1 MATDDLLRTFG
12 DTSIKEDVLDLVE
25 NLSPEEN
32 SLFMK
37 LGKSTAYAMVH
48 QWLVDTLPTTA
59 DVGEEAAQFSATA
72 LNNPTRS
79 TNIVEI
85 INEDFGV
92 TDAQRAVD
100 HYGFEDRF
108 AYEQTKALKSWR
120 NKAENDIL
128 RSSLVSGAS
137 GTAARCIGI
146 INCISTNKTSHTSGT
161 VFNQSI
167 LDGMLGISWQNGNGE
182 AVSDLYVGAL
192 MKRRISQ
199 FSGRSGSQFVI
210 DQTLKQLVTTTAG
223 YTSDFGD
230 LKVNLHR
237 YMQNDYASNA
247 DATGRVLGLCAKKFK
262 IAYLNGMTPSVERF
276 GRRGST
282 TDARAS
288 GAVTVESLN
297 ERTSFFADGFLLA
310 A

>member
-1 MATDDLLRTFG
+1 MATDNLLRTYG

-25 NLSPEEN
+25 NLSPEED
-32 SLFMK
+32 SLFRA
-37 LGKSTAYAMVH
+37 LGKSTAYNMVH
-48 QWLVDTLPTTA
+48 QWLVDTLATTA
-59 DVGEEAAQFSATA
+59 AVAEEASQFSATA
-72 LNNPTRS
+72 LNNPSRS
-79 TNIVEI
+79 TNVVEYVTL
-85 INEDFGV
+85 DFGV

-100 HYGFEDRF
+100 HYGFADRF
-108 AYEQTKALKSWR
+108 AYEQEKALKSWR
-120 NKAENDIL
+120 NKAEADVL

-137 GTAARCIGI
+137 GTAAQMIGI

-161 VFNQSI
+161 VFNQSH
-167 LDGMLGISWQNGNGE
+167 LDGLLGISWDNGNGE
-182 AVSDLYVGAL
+182 AVSDIYAGSL

-199 FSGRSGSQFVI
+199 FSGRSGTQFVLQA
-210 DQTLKQLVTTTAG
+210 DQKQLVTTTAG

-230 LKVNLHR
+230 LKVHLHR
-237 YMQNDYASNA
+237 YMQKDYSGNS

-276 GRRGST
+276 GRRGAT

-288 GAVTVESLN
+288 GMLTVESLN
-297 ERTSFFADGFLLA
+297 ERTSFFSDGFLLA